1 MADTQPFHNGIKLVS
16 PTFTF
21 IWFYFWWAA
30 HPPELIVCPWNR
42 ARTWTGE
49 RGYTHTEEDTV
60 SFPLHISCSDS
71 SSLLFLLRLMS
82 AKGGGRES
90 VHGRRGSPRMSIW
103 PKWGWREFSPL
114 LLWFQYK
121 RSNIGERYVF
131 TLRCPWLRRKKA
143 TRCSHCNFR
152 QHNKSDLWLGG
163 GQERNLRYSHHFCKH
178 SYKYNS
184 DSPLHV
190 RKNVK
195 IYMYLRCGQNCGQH
209 HFSCP
214 AHLKPASRANPSSWA
229 ICECFRLT
237 GNWLRSLGNSHTVCY
252 RYNWLLNA
260 YKVSL

>member
-1 MADTQPFHNGIKLVS
+1 M
-16 PTFTF
+16 
-21 IWFYFWWAA
+21 
-30 HPPELIVCPWNR
+30 
-42 ARTWTGE
+42 
-49 RGYTHTEEDTV
+49 
-60 SFPLHISCSDS
+60 S
-71 SSLLFLLRLMS
+71 SSSSRINRLPMKQSTNMNWRKRFHPHRGRHGLLSSSDLLLRLLKSLISPPPHVSKRRWEGKCPWKKRLSEDVNM
-82 AKGGGRES
+82 AKMGLER
-90 VHGRRGSPRMSIW
+90 I
-103 PKWGWREFSPL
+103 SPL

-195 IYMYLRCGQNCGQH
+195 IYMYLRCGQNCVG
-209 HFSCP
+209 S
-214 AHLKPASRANPSSWA
+214 
-229 ICECFRLT
+229 LT
-237 GNWLRSLGNSHTVCY
+237 SHVQPT
-252 RYNWLLNA
+252 
-260 YKVSL
+260 